1 MSVINTNVKSMM
13 AQESMRTSNL
23 KLSTTMERLA
33 TGLRINSAKDDAA
46 GLAITNRMTAQ
57 SRGFAMA
64 IRNAND
70 GISMA
75 QTADGAYGQVT
86 NMLQRMR
93 ELAVQSSNGSLTG
106 DDRSSL
112 QLEIEELKKEID
124 NVASTTNFNNIKL
137 LDGTAQNIILQ
148 TGANEGDVINVGF
161 DSVKTKDI
169 GSGARPAVTSFGG
182 TTAGGRNLAM
192 VSGDVVVNGVLV
204 GASLAE
210 DDSVSFGDRDQA
222 NSTAADYVG
231 SSAIAK
237 AAAINRVSEQSGVF
251 ASVNDT
257 QVLGSVMTAATTD
270 GTLIINGVETSTIF
284 TSDAD
289 NELNRSLVADAINAV
304 SAQSGVRA
312 VNTGDDSQGVRLI
325 ADDGRNITVEFG
337 NTLTAAVTGLGAAA
351 TYVGTYSLHSTDGT
365 PVSIEHQ
372 VFNEDTAISSGLS
385 IGSYEADKA
394 IYVGA
399 DRTQGG
405 AGTLESN
412 TLVINGIN
420 IAAALATDD
429 AASPT
434 ATLDGNETAI
444 TAADKSASAIAIAAA
459 INKRTGEHGVT
470 AYAEPNVL
478 RGGAAFD
485 GTAADQGTVWLNGV
499 NIDIGASSRD
509 AVIERINQY
518 SGQTGVVARQYGD
531 AMELVAEDGRDIAI
545 AIDQY
550 SGDAA
555 SLGLSGV
562 TIATSDDGSGA
573 TVFNASVRLESD
585 KAFTV
590 SRGTEADAANFE
602 ALGFRIG
609 TFGGSNTGV
618 KVADV
623 DLSTQSGASQAI
635 TAIDAA
641 IQDVADAQARSGA
654 FQNRL
659 DTIVN
664 VLSESNENIS
674 ASRSRILDTDYATE
688 TTALAKAQIVQ
699 QAATA
704 MLAQANQQSQSVL
717 ALLQ

>member
-106 DDRSSL
+106 DDRASL
-112 QLEIEELKKEID
+112 QLEIDELRKEVD
-124 NVASTTNFNNIKL
+124 NVAETTNFNNIKL

-148 TGANEGDVINVGF
+148 TGANEGDVITVGF
-161 DSVKTKDI
+161 DSVKSKDI

-182 TTAGGRNLAM
+182 TTANGRNLAM
-192 VSGDVVVNGVLV
+192 QSGDLTLNGVLV

-210 DDSVSFGDRDQA
+210 DDNISFGDRATTTD
-222 NSTAADYVG
+222 ADYVG

-257 QVLGSVMTAATTD
+257 QVLGSVMTAANLT
-270 GTLIINGVETSTIF
+270 GSIFVNGVETASIT
-284 TSDAD
+284 TSGSD
-289 NELNRSLVADAINAV
+289 NELNRSLVADAINAI
-304 SAQSGVRA
+304 STQTGVRA
-312 VNTGDDSQGVRLI
+312 INTGDDTQGVQLV
-325 ADDGRNITVEFG
+325 ADDGRNITVSYD
-337 NTLTAAVTGLGAAA
+337 TLTAAATGVGAAA
-351 TYVGTYSLHSTDGT
+351 TYVGTYSLHTLDGSAID
-365 PVSIEHQ
+365 VDHQ
-372 VFNEDTAISSGLS
+372 VFNEDSAISTGLR

-394 IYVGA
+394 QYVSA
-399 DRTQGG
+399 NRTAGG
-405 AGTLESN
+405 AQGALNAN
-412 TLVINGIN
+412 TLIINGYTIS
-420 IAAALATDD
+420 AAIDADD
-429 AASPT
+429 TAST
-434 ATLDGNETAI
+434 EQVFDGTNTAI
-444 TAADKSASAIAIAAA
+444 TDANKADSAIAIAAS
-459 INKRTGEHGVT
+459 INKRSAEHGVT
-470 AYAEPNVL
+470 AIAEANVL

-485 GTAADQGTVWLNGV
+485 GTGADTGIIQINGV
-499 NIDIGASSRD
+499 DIDIAATSQD
-509 AVIERINQY
+509 AVIERINQF
-518 SGQTGVVARQYGD
+518 SGQTGVVARNYGD
-531 AMELVAEDGRDIAI
+531 AMELVAEDGRNISLGLDT
-545 AIDQY
+545 Y
-550 SGDAA
+550 GGDAA

-562 TIATSDDGSGA
+562 TFGGADAAAT
-573 TVFNASVRLESD
+573 THYASIRLESD
-585 KAFTV
+585 KAFTIER
-590 SRGTEADAANFE
+590 STEADAANFE

-618 KVADV
+618 KVAEVDV
-623 DLSTQSGASQAI
+623 STQSGASIAI

-641 IQDVADAQARSGA
+641 IQDVANAQARSGA

-659 DTIVN
+659 DTIVS

>member
-1 MSVINTNVKSMM
+1 MSVINTNVKAMM

-23 KLSTTMERLA
+23 KLSTAMERLA

-70 GISMA
+70 GVSMA

-86 NMLQRMR
+86 SMLQRMR
-93 ELAVQSSNGSLTG
+93 ELAVQASNGALTG
-106 DDRSSL
+106 DDRASL
-112 QLEIEELKKEID
+112 QLEIVELRSEID

-137 LDGTAQNIILQ
+137 LDGSAQNITLQ
-148 TGANEGDVINVGF
+148 TGANEGDTIAVGF
-161 DSVKTKDI
+161 DSVETKDI
-169 GSGARPAVTSFGG
+169 GSGYKPALSSFGG

-192 VSGDVVVNGVLV
+192 VSGDLVINGVLV

-210 DDSVSFGDRDQA
+210 GDNVSFGDRDSA

-237 AAAINRVSEQSGVF
+237 ATAINAVTALSGVF
-251 ASVNDT
+251 ATVDET
-257 QVLGSVMTAATTD
+257 QALGSTMTAAALT
-270 GTLIINGVETSTIF
+270 GTLVINGVETASFTTTST
-284 TSDAD
+284 DA
-289 NELNRSLVADAINAV
+289 ELSRQLTASSINDI
-304 SAQSGVRA
+304 SAQTGVRA
-312 VNTGDDSQGVRLI
+312 VNTNDDAQGVTLI
-325 ADDGRNITVEFG
+325 ADDGRNITIEFK
-337 NTLTAAVTGLGAAA
+337 TLTAAATGVAAAA
-351 TYVGTYSLHSTDGT
+351 TYVGSYSLHSVDGT
-365 PVSIEHQ
+365 PITIDNQ
-372 VFNEDTAISSGLS
+372 VFNEDTAISTGLKTGTFDS
-385 IGSYEADKA
+385 DMAVF
-394 IYVGA
+394 VGA
-399 DRTQGG
+399 NRTQGG
-405 AGTLESN
+405 GGSLDAG

-429 AASPT
+429 TATAAS
-434 ATLDGNETAI
+434 TLDGNETAI
-444 TAADKSASAIAIAAA
+444 TGADKSASAIAIAAS
-459 INKRTGEHGVT
+459 INKRTAEHGVT
-470 AYAEPNVL
+470 AYAEANVL

-485 GTAADQGTVWLNGV
+485 GTSVDRGQIWLNGV
-499 NIDIGASSRD
+499 TFDIAASSQD

-518 SGQTGVVARQYGD
+518 TGQTGVVARRYGD
-531 AMELVAEDGRDIAI
+531 AMELVAEDGRDISIGINDYA
-545 AIDQY
+545 
-550 SGDAA
+550 GDAA
-555 SLGLSGV
+555 SLGLSGITMATDATGAGV
-562 TIATSDDGSGA
+562 T
-573 TVFNASVRLESD
+573 VYQASVRLESD

-590 SRGTEADAANFE
+590 ARGNDATDTNFE
-602 ALGFRIG
+602 ALGFRLG
-609 TFGGSNTGV
+609 TFGGTDTGV
-618 KVADV
+618 KIAEI
-623 DLSTQSGASQAI
+623 DLSSQSGASIAI

-641 IQDVADAQARSGA
+641 IQDVANAQARSGA

-659 DTIVN
+659 DSIVS

-688 TTALAKAQIVQ
+688 TTALAKSQIVQ

>member
-1 MSVINTNVKSMM
+1 MSVINTNVKAMM

-23 KLSTTMERLA
+23 KLSTAMERLA

-70 GISMA
+70 GVSMA

-86 NMLQRMR
+86 SMLQRMR
-93 ELAVQSSNGSLTG
+93 ELAVQASNGALTG
-106 DDRSSL
+106 DDRASL
-112 QLEIEELKKEID
+112 QLEIVELRSEID

-137 LDGTAQNIILQ
+137 LDGSAQNITLQ
-148 TGANEGDVINVGF
+148 TGANEGDTIVVGF
-161 DSVKTKDI
+161 DSVETKDI
-169 GSGARPAVTSFGG
+169 GSGYKPALSSFGG

-192 VSGDVVVNGVLV
+192 VSGDLVINGVLV

-210 DDSVSFGDRDQA
+210 GDNVSFGDRDSA

-237 AAAINRVSEQSGVF
+237 ATAINEVTALSGVF
-251 ASVNDT
+251 ATVDQT
-257 QVLGSVMTAATTD
+257 QALGSTMTAADLT
-270 GTLIINGVETSTIF
+270 GTLIINGVETSSF
-284 TSDAD
+284 TTTSAD
-289 NELNRSLVADAINAV
+289 SELSRQLTVAAINDI
-304 SAQSGVRA
+304 STQTGVRA
-312 VNTGDDSQGVRLI
+312 INTNDDAQGVTLI
-325 ADDGRNITVEFG
+325 ADDGRNITIEFD
-337 NTLTAAVTGLGAAA
+337 TLTAAATGVAAAA
-351 TYVGTYSLHSTDGT
+351 TYVGSYSLHSVDGT
-365 PVSIEHQ
+365 PIDIDNQ
-372 VFNEDTAISSGLS
+372 VFNEDTAISTGLKTGTFDS
-385 IGSYEADKA
+385 DMAV
-394 IYVGA
+394 YVA
-399 DRTQGG
+399 ANRTQGG
-405 AGTLESN
+405 GGSLDSG

-429 AASPT
+429 TASAAS
-434 ATLDGNETAI
+434 TLDGNETAI
-444 TAADKSASAIAIAAA
+444 TGADKSASAIAIAAS
-459 INKRTGEHGVT
+459 INKRTAEHGVT
-470 AYAEPNVL
+470 AYAEANVL

-485 GTAADQGTVWLNGV
+485 GTSADQGQIWLNGV
-499 NIDIGASSRD
+499 TFDIAASSQD

-518 SGQTGVVARQYGD
+518 TGQTGVVAQRYGD

-545 AIDQY
+545 GINDYA
-550 SGDAA
+550 GDAA
-555 SLGLSGV
+555 SLGLSGITMATDATGAGV
-562 TIATSDDGSGA
+562 T
-573 TVFNASVRLESD
+573 VYQASVRLESD

-590 SRGTEADAANFE
+590 ARGNDATDTNFE
-602 ALGFRIG
+602 ALGFRLG
-609 TFGGSNTGV
+609 TFGGTDTGV
-618 KVADV
+618 KIAEI
-623 DLSTQSGASQAI
+623 DLSSQSGASIAI

-641 IQDVADAQARSGA
+641 IQDVANAQARSGA

-659 DTIVN
+659 DSIVS

-674 ASRSRILDTDYATE
+674 ASKSRILDTDYATE
-688 TTALAKAQIVQ
+688 TTALAKSQIVQ

>member
-1 MSVINTNVKSMM
+1 MSVINTNVKAMM

-93 ELAVQSSNGSLTG
+93 ELAVQASNGSLTG
-106 DDRSSL
+106 DDRASL
-112 QLEIEELKKEID
+112 QLEISELQQEID
-124 NVASTTNFNNIKL
+124 NVANTTNFNNIKL
-137 LDGTAQNIILQ
+137 LDGSAQNIILQ
-148 TGANEGDVINVGF
+148 TGSNEGDTINVGF

-182 TTAGGRNLAM
+182 TTANGRNLAM
-192 VSGDVVVNGVLV
+192 VSGDLTLNGVLV

-210 DDSVSFGDRDQA
+210 DDNVSFGDRATTTD
-222 NSTAADYVG
+222 ADYVG

-237 AAAINRVSEQSGVF
+237 AAAINRVSDQSGVY

-257 QVLGSVMTAATTD
+257 QVLGSVMTAANLT
-270 GTLIINGVETSTIF
+270 GSIFVNGVETASIT
-284 TSDAD
+284 TSGSD
-289 NELNRSLVADAINAV
+289 NELNRSLVADAINAI
-304 SAQSGVRA
+304 STQTGVRA
-312 VNTGDDSQGVRLI
+312 INTGDDTQGVQLV
-325 ADDGRNITVEFG
+325 ADDGRNVTVSFD
-337 NTLTAAVTGLGAAA
+337 TLTAAATGVGAAA
-351 TYVGTYSLHSTDGT
+351 TYVGTFSLHTLDGSA
-365 PVSIEHQ
+365 VDVGHQ
-372 VFNEDTAISSGLS
+372 VFNEDTAISTGLK

-394 IYVGA
+394 QFVTA
-399 DRTQGG
+399 NRTAGG
-405 AGTLESN
+405 AQGSLNAN
-412 TLVINGIN
+412 TLIINGYTIS
-420 IAAALATDD
+420 AAIDADD
-429 AASPT
+429 SAST
-434 ATLDGNETAI
+434 EQVLDGTNTAI
-444 TAADKSASAIAIAAA
+444 TDANKADSAIAIAAA
-459 INKRTGEHGVT
+459 INKRSAEHGVT
-470 AYAEPNVL
+470 AIAEANVL

-485 GTAADQGTVWLNGV
+485 GTGADTGIIQINGV
-499 NIDIGASSRD
+499 DIDVAATSQD
-509 AVIERINQY
+509 AVIERINQF
-518 SGQTGVVARQYGD
+518 SGQTGVIARNYGD
-531 AMELVAEDGRDIAI
+531 AMELIAEDGRSISLGLDT
-545 AIDQY
+545 Y
-550 SGDAA
+550 GGDAA

-562 TIATSDDGSGA
+562 TFGGADAAAT
-573 TVFNASVRLESD
+573 THYASVRLVSD
-585 KAFTV
+585 KAFTIER
-590 SRGTEADAANFE
+590 STEADAANFE

-609 TFGGSNTGV
+609 TFGGSNTGM
-618 KVADV
+618 KVAEV
-623 DLSTQSGASQAI
+623 DLSTQSGASVAI

-641 IQDVADAQARSGA
+641 IQDVANAQARSGA

-659 DTIVN
+659 DAIVS

-674 ASRSRILDTDYATE
+674 ASKSRILDTDYATE

>member
-1 MSVINTNVKSMM
+1 MSVINTNVKAMM

-93 ELAVQSSNGSLTG
+93 ELAVQASNGSLTG
-106 DDRSSL
+106 DDRASL
-112 QLEIEELKKEID
+112 QLEISELQQEID
-124 NVASTTNFNNIKL
+124 NVANTTNFNNIKL
-137 LDGTAQNIILQ
+137 LDGSAQNIILQ
-148 TGANEGDVINVGF
+148 TGSNEGDTINVGF

-182 TTAGGRNLAM
+182 TTANGRNLAM
-192 VSGDVVVNGVLV
+192 VSGDLTLNGVLV

-210 DDSVSFGDRDQA
+210 DDNVSFGDRATTTD
-222 NSTAADYVG
+222 ADYVG

-237 AAAINRVSEQSGVF
+237 AAAINRVSDQSGVY

-257 QVLGSVMTAATTD
+257 QVLGSVMTAANLT
-270 GTLIINGVETSTIF
+270 GSIFVNGVETASIT
-284 TSDAD
+284 TSGSD
-289 NELNRSLVADAINAV
+289 NELNRSLVADAINAI
-304 SAQSGVRA
+304 STQTGVRA
-312 VNTGDDSQGVRLI
+312 INTGDDTQGVQLV
-325 ADDGRNITVEFG
+325 ADDGRNVTVSFD
-337 NTLTAAVTGLGAAA
+337 TLTAAATGVGAAA
-351 TYVGTYSLHSTDGT
+351 TYVGTFSLHTLDGSA
-365 PVSIEHQ
+365 VDVGHQ
-372 VFNEDTAISSGLS
+372 VFNEDTAISTGLK

-394 IYVGA
+394 QFVTA
-399 DRTQGG
+399 NRTAGG
-405 AGTLESN
+405 AQGSLNAN
-412 TLVINGIN
+412 TLIINGYTIS
-420 IAAALATDD
+420 AAIDADD
-429 AASPT
+429 SAST
-434 ATLDGNETAI
+434 EQVLDGTNTAI
-444 TAADKSASAIAIAAA
+444 TDANKADSAIAIAAA
-459 INKRTGEHGVT
+459 INKRSAEHGVT
-470 AYAEPNVL
+470 AIAEANVL

-485 GTAADQGTVWLNGV
+485 GTGADTGIIQINGV
-499 NIDIGASSRD
+499 DIDVAATSQD
-509 AVIERINQY
+509 AVIERINQF
-518 SGQTGVVARQYGD
+518 SGQTGVIARNYGD
-531 AMELVAEDGRDIAI
+531 AMELIAEDGRSISLGLDT
-545 AIDQY
+545 Y
-550 SGDAA
+550 LGDAA

-562 TIATSDDGSGA
+562 TFGGADAAAT
-573 TVFNASVRLESD
+573 THYASVRLVSD
-585 KAFTV
+585 KAFTIER
-590 SRGTEADAANFE
+590 STEADAANFE

-609 TFGGSNTGV
+609 TFGGSNTGM
-618 KVADV
+618 KVAEV
-623 DLSTQSGASQAI
+623 DLSTQSGASVAI

-641 IQDVADAQARSGA
+641 IQDVANAQARSGA

-659 DTIVN
+659 DAIVS

-674 ASRSRILDTDYATE
+674 ASKSRILDTDYATE

>member
-106 DDRSSL
+106 DDRASL
-112 QLEIEELKKEID
+112 QLEIEELRKEVD
-124 NVASTTNFNNIKL
+124 NVAETTNFNNIKL

-148 TGANEGDVINVGF
+148 TGANEGDVITVGF
-161 DSVKTKDI
+161 DSVKSKDI

-182 TTAGGRNLAM
+182 TTANGRNLAM
-192 VSGDVVVNGVLV
+192 QSGDLTLNGVLV

-210 DDSVSFGDRDQA
+210 DDNISFGDRATTTD
-222 NSTAADYVG
+222 ADYVG

-257 QVLGSVMTAATTD
+257 QVLGSVMTAANLT
-270 GTLIINGVETSTIF
+270 GSIFVNGVETASIT
-284 TSDAD
+284 TSGSD
-289 NELNRSLVADAINAV
+289 NELNRSLVADAINAI
-304 SAQSGVRA
+304 STQTGVRA
-312 VNTGDDSQGVRLI
+312 INTGDDTQGVQLV
-325 ADDGRNITVEFG
+325 ADDGRNITVSYD
-337 NTLTAAVTGLGAAA
+337 TLTAAATGVGAAA
-351 TYVGTYSLHSTDGT
+351 TYVGTYSLHTLDGSAID
-365 PVSIEHQ
+365 VDHQ
-372 VFNEDTAISSGLS
+372 VFNEDSAISTGLR

-394 IYVGA
+394 QYVSA
-399 DRTQGG
+399 NRTAGG
-405 AGTLESN
+405 AQGALNAN
-412 TLVINGIN
+412 TLIINGYTIS
-420 IAAALATDD
+420 AAIDADD
-429 AASPT
+429 TAST
-434 ATLDGNETAI
+434 EQVFDGTNTAI
-444 TAADKSASAIAIAAA
+444 TDANKADSAIAIAAS
-459 INKRTGEHGVT
+459 INKRSAEHGVT
-470 AYAEPNVL
+470 AIAEANVL

-485 GTAADQGTVWLNGV
+485 GTGADTGIIQINGV
-499 NIDIGASSRD
+499 DIDIAATSQD
-509 AVIERINQY
+509 AVIERINQF
-518 SGQTGVVARQYGD
+518 SGQTGVVARNYGD
-531 AMELVAEDGRDIAI
+531 AMELVAEDGRNISLGLDT
-545 AIDQY
+545 Y
-550 SGDAA
+550 GGDAA

-562 TIATSDDGSGA
+562 TFGGADAAAT
-573 TVFNASVRLESD
+573 THYASIRLESD
-585 KAFTV
+585 KAFTIER
-590 SRGTEADAANFE
+590 STEADAANFE

-618 KVADV
+618 KVAEVDV
-623 DLSTQSGASQAI
+623 STQSGASIAI

-641 IQDVADAQARSGA
+641 IQDVANAQARSGA

-659 DTIVN
+659 DTIVS